1 MAAEGSFLTNPTT
14 WTTLAFFVVVGGI
27 IWKGGKAVAG
37 ALDKRSAKIAAN
49 LDEAQRLRE
58 EAHELL
64 AQYQRKQAEALKE
77 VEEIKKRAEEE
88 ARHLLRKAEKDLE
101 ASLKRREQQAKDRIA
116 NLEAQAAA
124 EIQARIATVA
134 TAATQRL
141 LVEKSTGAKG
151 DELVTFAISGLKGS
165 LH

>member
-1 MAAEGSFLTNPTT
+1 MAAESFLTNPTT
-14 WTTLAFFVVVGGI
+14 WTTLAFFVVVGGV
-27 IWKGGKAVAG
+27 IWKGGKFVTG
-37 ALDKRSAKIAAN
+37 ALDKRAGKIAAT

-77 VEEIKKRAEEE
+77 VDAIKKQAEED
-88 ARHLLRKAEKDLE
+88 ARHLLRKAEADLE

-116 NLEAQAAA
+116 HLEAQAVA
-124 EIQARIATVA
+124 EIQARIAAVTVS
-134 TAATQRL
+134 ATQRL
-141 LVEKSTGAKG
+141 LTQKATGAKS
-151 DELVTFAISGLKGS
+151 DELVESAIAGLKGS

>member
-27 IWKGGKAVAG
+27 IWKGGRAITG
-37 ALDKRSAKIAAN
+37 ALDKRADKIAVN

-64 AQYQRKQAEALKE
+64 AKYQRKQADALKE
-77 VEEIKKRAEEE
+77 VEEIKKQAEED
-88 ARHLLRKAEKDLE
+88 ARHLLRKAEEDLE
-101 ASLKRREQQAKDRIA
+101 AALKRREQQAKDRIA
-116 NLEAQAAA
+116 NIEAQAIA
-124 EIQARIATVA
+124 EIQAKIAAIA
-134 TAATQRL
+134 TAATQQL
-141 LVEKSTGAKG
+141 LVDKATGAKG
-151 DELVTFAISGLKGS
+151 DELVDSAISGLKGS